1 MRLRFVFLSS
11 ILIVCFFLN
20 TGTAGRSANN
30 HSYSNLSELKS
41 AIDSAYYT
49 FDKKLL
55 KELLS
60 AANKLS
66 PVAADKSTLYCFQGI
81 LTIQL
86 GKIYYNID
94 TDSAY
99 DYFDQSIDYLN
110 MAYEIRKTAEVAA
123 LLSSSYG
130 KKSALSPVRAFYFGY
145 KANHWIHIA
154 DTLEKESP
162 KVFLVAAIHLMHT
175 PEVFGGDKSRSESL
189 LKNALTIV
197 KQNKAIDTNEIDWAG
212 KAEIFAYL
220 AQLEILRENKIK
232 AKKYIKKALSIKPD
246 YGFVKFD
253 LIPQLNKLK

>member
-1 MRLRFVFLSS
+1 
-11 ILIVCFFLN
+11 
-20 TGTAGRSANN
+20 
-30 HSYSNLSELKS
+30 
-41 AIDSAYYT
+41 
-49 FDKKLL
+49 
-55 KELLS
+55 
-60 AANKLS
+60 AAE
-66 PVAADKSTLYCFQGI
+66 KSTLYCFQGI

-123 LLSSSYG
+123 LLSSAYG

-154 DTLEKESP
+154 DTLDKNSP
-162 KVFLVAAIHLMHT
+162 KVFLIAATHLMHT
-175 PEVFGGDKSRSESL
+175 PEAFGGDKSRAESL
-189 LKNALTIV
+189 LKKALKFV
-197 KQNKAIDTNEIDWAG
+197 KQNEAIDTDEVDWASE
-212 KAEIFAYL
+212 AEIFAYL
-220 AQLEILRENKIK
+220 AQLEILRENKVK

-253 LIPQLNKLK
+253 LIPQLKKLK